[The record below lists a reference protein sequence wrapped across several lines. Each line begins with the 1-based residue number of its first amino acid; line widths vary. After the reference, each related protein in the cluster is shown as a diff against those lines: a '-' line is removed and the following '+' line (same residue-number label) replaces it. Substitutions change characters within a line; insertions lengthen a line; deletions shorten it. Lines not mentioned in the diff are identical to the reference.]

1 MNKYSDH
8 DYVHSQLLD
17 YGVDKLMMSS
27 QNFVNLMIQYRLEG
41 VCSVDSTRS
50 SDLEMSSELPNATST

>member
-17 YGVDKLMMSS
+17 YGVDKLMMSN

-41 VCSVDSTRS
+41 VCRVDSTS
-50 SDLEMSSELPNATST
+50 